1 MKGMGA
7 IIAGVIFSVAGLGLI
22 AVCAKP
28 AYDDYKKMD
37 NFKTGTIE
45 LNDSK
50 TLNVECDAGTVTIHH
65 TTSTKSYV
73 EYNVSEFFNVK
84 YDKEDNEVKL
94 TRKWQYWF
102 IFFTNKKN
110 TMDVYLTDTD
120 YDMFLE
126 LNAGDFILDGD
137 YEFNNLS
144 IEVNAGDFNSNGKL
158 IVKEEAKLR
167 VNAGDLNVAELEAK
181 KTTLKVNAGDL
192 IVDKLTS
199 DDITFN
205 VNAGDL
211 KFTVKGKLDDYNTDI
226 NRNAGSINLDKEY
239 RNQKVVGS
247 EKNIKGKINA
257 GSVKV
262 YFEE

>member
-7 IIAGVIFSVAGLGLI
+7 IIAGTIFSVAGLALI
-22 AVCAKP
+22 AICAKP

-45 LNDSK
+45 LNDSQK
-50 TLNVECDAGTVTIHH
+50 LNVECDAGTVTIHH

-73 EYNVSEFFNVK
+73 EYNVSEFFRVN
-84 YDKEDNEVKL
+84 YDEEDNEIKL

-102 IFFTNKKN
+102 VFFTNSKN

-137 YEFNNLS
+137 YKFNNLT
-144 IEVNAGDFNSNGKL
+144 IEVNAGDFDCDGKL
-158 IVKEEAKLR
+158 TVKEEAKLK
-167 VNAGDLNVAELEAK
+167 VNAGDLNVNELEAK
-181 KTTLKVNAGDL
+181 KTTLKINAGDL
-192 IVDKLTS
+192 NVKKITS
-199 DDITFN
+199 DDITFS

-211 KFTVKGKLDDYNTDI
+211 DFGVVGKLSDYNTDI
-226 NRNAGSINLDKEY
+226 SKNAGSCNLDKKE
-239 RNQKVVGS
+239 RNQSVVGS
-247 EKNIKGKINA
+247 EKNIVGKINA
-257 GSVKV
+257 GSVKIT
-262 YFEE
+262 FEE